1 MTDQTIRMVG
11 TFGGIQNKTLAQAQ
25 EQANGVN
32 SYLDLAMFHGTMRVG
47 GPVLGNAG
55 ELIGA
60 YSELKMENVTGDEL
74 KNIARELAGF
84 HADGVITDAEVT
96 EMEAMVS
103 DANAVWTF
111 QNNNDGTGSIDLG
124 DYTITLNEHEQR
136 FTITNKATGEVMAT
150 IWGDPHVD
158 DGDDDSNTDFDFW
171 QDMSINLPGGIR
183 ILADTRDSTNSDSIT
198 DGDASWTSRLII
210 SNGDETIEVT
220 GLAGSIDG
228 ANNLDIR
235 RVSDGS
241 LGYLSTK
248 ADTELWLSND
258 GRFYRNANQTNEVT
272 AGEIAFSGGFTRSV

>member
-1 MTDQTIRMVG
+1 MSNQIISTVG
-11 TFGGIQNKTLAQAQ
+11 TYGGIQNITPNEAQDR
-25 EQANGVN
+25 ANGVN
-32 SYLDLAMFHGTMRVG
+32 SYLGLVNFHATMRIG
-47 GPVLGNAG
+47 GSVHGNANN
-55 ELIGA
+55 LTNA
-60 YSELKMENVTGDEL
+60 YSKLKMDNVTGDEL
-74 KNIARELAGF
+74 KNIARELATI
-84 HADGVITDAEVT
+84 HEDGVITDDEVT

-111 QNNNDGTGSIDLG
+111 QNNNNGTGSIDLG
-124 DYTITLNEHEQR
+124 DYTITLNEHQQR

-158 DGDDDSNTDFDFW
+158 DGDADSNVDFDFW

-198 DGDASWTSRLII
+198 GSEASWTSRLIV

-220 GLAGSIDG
+220 GLAGGIDG

-241 LGYLSTK
+241 LGYLSTR
-248 ADTELWLSND
+248 APTELWLSND
-258 GRFYRNANQTNEVT
+258 GTFYRNANHTNEVT
-272 AGEIAFSGGFTRSV
+272 TGEIARAGGFTRA